1 MDKGAKILVVDDE
14 RRICHSVEKI
24 LSRNDY
30 EVTHATSAQEAL
42 EKLAEESYSL
52 LISDI
57 VMPGRNGLELL
68 KLVKESWPLTKAV
81 MMTAYASTDT
91 AVKAIRL
98 GALDYLPKPFTPDEL
113 RTTVGKALSGELTEA
128 DTSPAEREAIDVI
141 DVDIPYDRNEV
152 AEAAGEAY
160 ADSLGRSD
168 MPVVE
173 VPSPESLPHYCA
185 VGGMICDIHK
195 KLGDTCKA
203 GVKTGE
209 CPQLAKKARKG
220 DAEPAAEAPARDL
233 RRLIGIDMPFNY
245 NEVAAITGP
254 EYVRNLDADG
264 FAFVP
269 YEDLKARYADTVGDR
284 PSAPAESAEPRH
296 GVVPANYCEVG
307 DMACDIFAKLGNTCK
322 AGIKSAECPQLKK
335 GKGRGKAAVGPA
347 VETLVGV
354 DMPFDYQEVARAA
367 GPGYAQYV
375 TPDGFARMPYE
386 AVKARYAETMSR
398 ASAAEDDRKAAEA
411 PVHPPVLVVDDEVA
425 VNHNIRKILTKKGY
439 AVDQATTKA
448 EALEKIESRRYA
460 LVLLDLKIPGVRGLE
475 LLEAIRDQSPETK
488 VIIITGYASID
499 TAVEG
504 ARMGAVAYIPKP
516 FTPTEIREAATEAL
530 QLAA

>member
-42 EKLAEESYSL
+42 EKLAKESYSL

-57 VMPGRNGLELL
+57 VMPDRNGLELL

-113 RTTVGKALSGELTEA
+113 RRTVGKALSGELTEA
-128 DTSPAEREAIDVI
+128 DTSPAEREAIEVI
-141 DVDIPYDRNEV
+141 DADIPYERADV
-152 AEAAGEAY
+152 VEAAGEAY

-173 VPSPESLPHYCA
+173 VPSLENLPHYCA
-185 VGGMICDIHK
+185 VGEMVCDIHK

-203 GVKTGE
+203 GTKTGE
-209 CPQLAKKARKG
+209 CPQLKKQARKSG
-220 DAEPAAEAPARDL
+220 AEAADETPARNL

-245 NEVAAITGP
+245 NEVAAVTGP

-264 FAFVP
+264 FAFLS
-269 YEDLKARYADTVGDR
+269 YEDLKTRYADSVGDR
-284 PSAPAESAEPRH
+284 PAAPAEAAEAA
-296 GVVPANYCEVG
+296 VPTHYCELG

-322 AGIKSAECPQLKK
+322 AGVKSGECPQIKK
-335 GKGRGKAAVGPA
+335 GKRRGKAAVGPE
-347 VETLVGV
+347 VKTLVGV
-354 DMPFDYQEVARAA
+354 DMPFDYQEVAEAA
-367 GPGYAQYV
+367 GPEYAQYV
-375 TPDGFARMPYE
+375 SPDGSARMPYE
-386 AVKARYAETMSR
+386 AVKARYAETVR
-398 ASAAEDDRKAAEA
+398 RTSAVQDARKTAEA
-411 PVHPPVLVVDDEVA
+411 PAQPPVLVVDDEVA
-425 VNHNIRKILTKKGY
+425 VNHNIRRILTKKGFP
-439 AVDQATTKA
+439 VDQATTKA
-448 EALEKIESRRYA
+448 EALEKIMAQRYA
-460 LVLLDLKIPGVRGLE
+460 LVLLDLKIPGVQGLE
-475 LLEAIRDQSPETK
+475 LLEAIRDRSPETK

-504 ARMGAVAYIPKP
+504 ARLGAVDYIPKP
-516 FTPTEIREAATEAL
+516 FTPTEIREAASEAL
-530 QLAA
+530 QMAA